1 MIGHGR
7 FEPLDERAA
16 PRGEHRRRD
25 AAIGFRRPSAHELGL
40 FATIDEP
47 DHRRT
52 IHVEYARELDLL
64 DAGVR
69 LDEQEHGELRR
80 RERGRTRRR
89 GERIED
95 VKLRAAQI
103 IAEII
108 FEAAEPNGARAERG
122 RTVSRAF
129 FGIGHASPR
138 SRRTTE
144 NTPEISVA
152 RDNNLTPDFSGWYG
166 TSVTSEVRRVA
177 ITHDGAI
184 AHLRLDRA
192 AKRNALDD
200 RTIAELHTFF
210 EQPGAAR
217 VAVLDGAGDHFCA
230 GLDLAEHVSRD
241 ARDVTAHSAGWHDAF
256 DAIQFGK
263 VPLVV
268 VMHGA
273 TVGGGFELAAAAHV
287 RIAERSAFFALP
299 EGQRGIFLGGG
310 GSVRLTRLI
319 GTSRVLEMMLTGR
332 RYTADD
338 AERIGA
344 VHYVVDDGAGLAFG
358 LDLAR
363 TIASNAAHSNA
374 AILQALPRIADMS
387 HAEGMFAETM
397 TAALMAT
404 EDESRARI
412 AAFLDRKGTTRG

>member
-1 MIGHGR
+1 
-7 FEPLDERAA
+7 
-16 PRGEHRRRD
+16 
-25 AAIGFRRPSAHELGL
+25 
-40 FATIDEP
+40 
-47 DHRRT
+47 
-52 IHVEYARELDLL
+52 
-64 DAGVR
+64 
-69 LDEQEHGELRR
+69 
-80 RERGRTRRR
+80 
-89 GERIED
+89 
-95 VKLRAAQI
+95 
-103 IAEII
+103 
-108 FEAAEPNGARAERG
+108 
-122 RTVSRAF
+122 
-129 FGIGHASPR
+129 
-138 SRRTTE
+138 
-144 NTPEISVA
+144 
-152 RDNNLTPDFSGWYG
+152 
-166 TSVTSEVRRVA
+166 VA
-177 ITHDGAI
+177 IAHDGAI
-184 AHLRLDRA
+184 AHLRLDRP

-200 RTIAELHTFF
+200 RTVAELRAFF
-210 EQPGAAR
+210 EQPGDAR

-287 RIAERSAFFALP
+287 RIAERTAFFALP

-332 RYTADD
+332 RYTADE

-344 VHYVVDDGAGLAFG
+344 VHYVVDDGAGLAFA

-363 TIASNAAHSNA
+363 AIASNAAHSNA

-412 AAFLDRKGTTRG
+412 AAFLDRKGATRG